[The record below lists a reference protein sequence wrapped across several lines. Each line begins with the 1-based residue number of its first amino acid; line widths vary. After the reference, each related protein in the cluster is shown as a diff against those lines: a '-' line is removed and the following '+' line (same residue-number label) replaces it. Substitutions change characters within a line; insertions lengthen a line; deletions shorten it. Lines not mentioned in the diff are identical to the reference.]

1 MASEQVADA
10 KEHDDEPAK
19 AKPTMKFSINKS
31 KAALR
36 PSKRAADSRNEDD
49 GREAITAVDSDGL
62 VTKNGSASGEAKV
75 IPALQNSWKPQKKM
89 KNLPEIDD
97 LAGGPENR
105 FDMDAPAAL
114 PGGTE
119 GENGETEDG
128 IKFGLSVRKAPSA
141 DVADDRASD
150 KPLIDR
156 EAQKLREDLETLP
169 DVATEE
175 DYDSMPVEDFGLA
188 LLRGMGWEKG
198 KPIGRNAKGLVEPV
212 EFVPRQGRLG
222 LGATPKM
229 AAKEEKKYIKPGD
242 SREAKPDL
250 VAPVGPD
257 GKVRHVKGI
266 SEKLVVRDR
275 PGPRKEKV
283 MRIVGGRHAG
293 LKAEVMEVMGGED
306 GKGGGRVRVRLAV
319 SEEEVMVEMEDVVDV
334 GSWQEE
340 EALKKKEG
348 GERGRNGA
356 GKSER
361 GGDPEKEERS
371 GSGRDDAMQESRSAK
386 NTHHDERSRNNDS
399 RRDRDDG
406 RGGATHREKS
416 SGKADRSDFRE
427 AEHQKSK
434 AKSSRDEKGGADGGG
449 VKAPAAKPWLMP
461 HVRVR
466 IVDKRVK
473 GGRLYLKKGTI
484 VDVVT
489 PTVCD
494 VLLDSSESRGRGD
507 LVQGLKQS
515 DLETALPKRGGRVA
529 IVAGR
534 HRGQVGKLLER
545 RSEDELAVVQL
556 AESFDILKLHMDDVA
571 EYVGEMGVEEG

>member
-1 MASEQVADA
+1 MASEPVVDAD
-10 KEHDDEPAK
+10 EQGGDPAK

-36 PSKRAADSRNEDD
+36 PPKRVADSKDEDD

-62 VTKNGSASGEAKV
+62 VTKNGSASGGPKI
-75 IPALQNSWKPQKKM
+75 IPALENSWKPQKKM

-119 GENGETEDG
+119 DENGEAEDG
-128 IKFGLSVRKAPSA
+128 IKYGLSVRKAPIA

-229 AAKEEKKYIKPGD
+229 VAKEEKKYIKPGD

-266 SEKLVVRDR
+266 SEKLVERDL
-275 PGPRKEKV
+275 PGPRKGKV

-293 LKAEVMEVMGGED
+293 LKAEVMEVMGGGEE
-306 GKGGGRVRVRLAV
+306 KGGGQVRMRLAV
-319 SEEEVMVEMEDVVDV
+319 SEEEVVVEVEDVVDV

-340 EALKKKEG
+340 EALKKREG
-348 GERGRNGA
+348 AEEGSKRAGRSG
-356 GKSER
+356 R
-361 GGDPEKEERS
+361 GGDPGREVSR
-371 GSGRDDAMQESRSAK
+371 GSARDDAMQEGRRAK
-386 NTHHDERSRNNDS
+386 DTQDERDRHNGS
-399 RRDRDDG
+399 RREQDFGGG
-406 RGGATHREKS
+406 REQHHEKG
-416 SGKADRSDFRE
+416 SGKAERAEVRE
-427 AEHQKSK
+427 AVHQKSK
-434 AKSSRDEKGGADGGG
+434 SKSDRDERGGADGSG

-473 GGRLYLKKGTI
+473 GGRIYLKKGTI

-494 VLLDSSESRGRGD
+494 VLLDSSESRGRGH